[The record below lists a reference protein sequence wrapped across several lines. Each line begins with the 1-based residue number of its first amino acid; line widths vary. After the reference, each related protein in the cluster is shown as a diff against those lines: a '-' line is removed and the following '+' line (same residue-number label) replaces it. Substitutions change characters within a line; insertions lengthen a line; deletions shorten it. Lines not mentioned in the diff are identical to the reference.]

1 MQKVLEIEQTATEQ
15 KQELPCVEKDTWI
28 LKLPA
33 ETCRR
38 EGFAEGTMVSLT
50 VKDAG
55 VQTEIIHR
63 SAKSKESAK
72 RFIEKYGD
80 FMKDIERVGN

>member
-1 MQKVLEIEQTATEQ
+1 MPEVLEIEQVEIQHT
-15 KQELPCVEKDTWI
+15 QELPRAEKDTWI

-38 EGFAEGTMVSLT
+38 EGFAEGTMISVT

-55 VQTEIIHR
+55 IQTEIIHR
-63 SAKSKESAK
+63 TTKSKKSAK
-72 RFIEKYGD
+72 RFIEKYAD
-80 FMKDIERVGN
+80 FMKEIERVGD